1 MSEATKITGQPI
13 FVDTCARCDVEV
25 LHWYEQAGFGQAL
38 ATMSSD
44 PQIQGFADDR
54 FVVCPACRS
63 ENAVV
68 SMPGSE
74 NHGGRE
80 AIVGLRAQN

>member
-1 MSEATKITGQPI
+1 MSEATKITGQPA
-13 FVDTCARCDVEV
+13 FVDCCAHCDVKV

-44 PQIQGFADDR
+44 PLIQGSAGDR
-54 FVVCPACRS
+54 FVVCPVCGS

-74 NHGGRE
+74 SHGGRE
-80 AIVGLRAQN
+80 AIVGLRAPH